1 MLFNHLVPVPGILLP
16 SCLTNIHHLSVRFF
30 PNRINLTKQSHS
42 LTSSRQCPECY
53 LQPSLPSYSEENSN
67 HFPSTV
73 IVPIA
78 VFLSFSIAWFWI
90 PVFLSHITGNPSKGG
105 TRYHLISLYLVHLM
119 KTMQVLSLECRH
131 ENRSA
136 VHGAYLGFL
145 YISSEGVN
153 QWKY

>member
-1 MLFNHLVPVPGILLP
+1 MVLYHQLNEDTVPCSHGTCQVLRILVLPAALFSSPVCISIFYLIAVLFNHLVPVPGILLP

-78 VFLSFSIAWFWI
+78 VFLSFSIAWF
-90 PVFLSHITGNPSKGG
+90 
-105 TRYHLISLYLVHLM
+105 
-119 KTMQVLSLECRH
+119 
-131 ENRSA
+131 
-136 VHGAYLGFL
+136 
-145 YISSEGVN
+145 
-153 QWKY
+153 